1 MLDENQAQLHTKFSS
16 ESWLASPK
24 HIERIIDW
32 TTFYR
37 RNIPAFVQHYFG
49 LTLYL
54 YQVICLYLLNLF
66 GSIGIV
72 AARASAKSFL
82 IAVYACA
89 RCILYPG
96 SHIVVA
102 SATKKQAA
110 LIVKEKIEKEL
121 VPRCPNLA
129 REIVGIKTNNNDIE
143 VKFRNMSSIVVVA
156 GNDNSRGYRS
166 TVLVLEEF
174 RHLKKKIVDSV
185 LRPFQIARQTEFSTK
200 DQYKD
205 LIEEPIN
212 IYISSSGTTS
222 EWIWDTCK
230 NLIRGKFKDNS
241 SCLIAMDYSIALRHG
256 IKTKAQLVAD
266 KQSLD
271 SLTFRI
277 EYENEMLRENT
288 SAFFSYEMITRNQ
301 VLRKCFY
308 PRNNGDVLAKKK
320 NPYEIPKQPGEMR
333 VLSCDIA
340 FVDRK
345 NNDNSVFSCVRL
357 LPESMQY
364 KTGANSGSVVSVKKG
379 YRRVL
384 SYIEA
389 NKGGDVDR
397 QAIRIKQLF
406 YDFGADYVVL
416 DTRNGG
422 ILVYDRL
429 AKFLYDEDRD
439 VEYRAWQCINDET
452 IANRVIVTGAE
463 PVVFAINASQKLNSD
478 IATCMRD
485 VLESKRI
492 DLLVSHNEAVD
503 DILNHIPEYANA
515 LDADTMVFYER
526 PYLETQELIS
536 EMIALEYERGEQ
548 TGVYKIFEVGTNTKD
563 RYTSVSYAN
572 WFASLLEQDL
582 LSDQSDYD
590 YMPLV
595 N

>member
-288 SAFFSYEMITRNQ
+288 SAFFSYEMITQNQ

-364 KTGANSGSVVSVKKG
+364 KTGAHSGSVVSGKKG